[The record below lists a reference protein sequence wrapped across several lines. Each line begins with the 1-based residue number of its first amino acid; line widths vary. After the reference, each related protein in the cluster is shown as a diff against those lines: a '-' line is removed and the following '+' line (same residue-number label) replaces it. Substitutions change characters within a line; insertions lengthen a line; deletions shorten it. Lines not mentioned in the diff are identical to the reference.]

1 VKRKIT
7 PYLFLIPSL
16 IGVFVFAIIPF
27 TGVIKRSVSD
37 STNTEFV
44 GVKNFSDIFQNQAFS
59 LAAKNTVCFII
70 ISLVL
75 VVFCSLFL
83 AMLLMKIGKIG
94 KIMKSIYLMPLAIPV
109 AALVVF
115 WNMLFHNNGILN
127 GILHFFHIRDIAW
140 IDSKYSFWVLV
151 LLFFWKNLG
160 LSVLLWIIGIS
171 SVSSE
176 QIEAAKLDGANSSKL
191 FRKIILP
198 DIKESIYTLLLLLLI
213 HSFKIYRESYLLA
226 GDYPNEGMYMLQNIM
241 NNWFRNFDL
250 GKMAAS
256 GIVCAVA
263 VVILVIPLS
272 RKLS

>member
-1 VKRKIT
+1 MKKKIT

-16 IGVFVFAIIPF
+16 LGVSVFAIIPF

-37 STNTEFV
+37 NTNTEFI
-44 GVKNFSDIFQNQAFS
+44 GLKNFADIFQNKAFC
-59 LAAKNTVCFII
+59 LAAKNTLWFIA
-70 ISLVL
+70 ISLIL
-75 VVFCSLFL
+75 VMFSSLLL
-83 AMLLMKIGKIG
+83 AMLLMKTGKAG
-94 KIMKSIYLMPLAIPV
+94 RIMKSIYLLPLAIPV

-127 GILHFFHIRDIAW
+127 GILHFLHIGDMAW

-171 SVSSE
+171 SVPSE
-176 QIEAAKLDGANSSKL
+176 QIEAAKLDGANS
-191 FRKIILP
+191 RKMFLNVILP

-263 VVILVIPLS
+263 VVILVIPFS
-272 RKLS
+272 KKLS